1 MKPTLAITMGDPAGV
16 GPEIIIAALAQW
28 NIPARA
34 CVIGDFSVLCRA
46 EEIWGVRIPWRE
58 ARFPLEGDGPFLLD
72 LANVNPQS
80 FSWGVIL
87 PEFGQ
92 ASFEYIAKAKE
103 LVERKLADAIVTA
116 PISKEALYRA
126 SIPYIGHTEML
137 EGLFGSPQALTMFQV
152 GNLRVFFFTRHL
164 PLREAIERI
173 KKDALSVFVKKVF
186 LYLRALGVQ
195 RPQVAIAALN
205 PHAGE
210 GGLLGKEE
218 IEEVIPAVSHLQ
230 SEGFEVSGPYPA
242 DSVFFFAFQG
252 RFDAII
258 SLYHDQGHI
267 ATKCLDFFRTVSV
280 TLGLPCIRT
289 SPDHGTAF
297 DIAGKG
303 KANHESMYEACRIA
317 ALYAPLYTPP
327 LEDTAC
333 KGRERK

>member
-1 MKPTLAITMGDPAGV
+1 MKPTLAITMGDPGGV
-16 GPEIIIAALAQW
+16 GPEIVVATLSRW
-28 NIPARA
+28 NLPARA
-34 CVIGDFSVLCRA
+34 CVVGDFSVLRRA
-46 EEIWGVRIPWRE
+46 EDILEIRLSWQE

-72 LANVNPQS
+72 LANVNPQT
-80 FSWGVIL
+80 FSWGVIA
-87 PEFGQ
+87 PEFGR
-92 ASFEYIAKAKE
+92 ASFEYVKKAKE
-103 LVERKLADAIVTA
+103 LVERKFADAIVTA

-126 SIPYIGHTEML
+126 SVPYIGHTEML
-137 EGLFGSPQALTMFQV
+137 EGLFGSSQALTMFQV

-164 PLREAIERI
+164 SLREAIERVR
-173 KKDALSVFVKKVF
+173 KDALVGFTKRVF
-186 LYLRALGVQ
+186 LYLRALGIAHP
-195 RPQVAIAALN
+195 RVAVAALN

-218 IEEVIPAVSHLQ
+218 GEEIVPAVTLLQ
-230 SEGFEVSGPYPA
+230 NEGFEVSGPYPA

-252 RFDAII
+252 RFDAVL

-297 DIAGKG
+297 DIAGTG
-303 KANHESMYEACRIA
+303 KANPESMYEACRIA

-327 LEDTAC
+327 PEDAA
-333 KGRERK
+333 R